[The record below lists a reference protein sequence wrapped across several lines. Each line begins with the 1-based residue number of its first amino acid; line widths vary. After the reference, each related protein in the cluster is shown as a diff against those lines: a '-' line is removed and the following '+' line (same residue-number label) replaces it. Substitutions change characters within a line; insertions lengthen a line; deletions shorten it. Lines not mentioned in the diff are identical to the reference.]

1 MSEDHTEKPDV
12 AEEFRR
18 LGKNLQDALQTA
30 WESEERKSLTRDI
43 LSGLEGLSNAVEEAA
58 HDLAESEVGKQVKE
72 EVNDLAERVRKGE
85 IADSLREDFMRAL
98 RKVNAELENITNR
111 WTASEEEPVDPPE

>member
-1 MSEDHTEKPDV
+1 MTEDRSEKMDV
-12 AEEFRR
+12 AEEFRM

-58 HDLAESEVGKQVKE
+58 HELAESDVGQQVRE
-72 EVNDLAERVRKGE
+72 EVNDLAEQVRKGE
-85 IADSLREDFMRAL
+85 IADRLREDFIRAL
-98 RKVNAELENITNR
+98 RKVNTELENITNR
-111 WTASEEEPVDPPE
+111 WTTPEEDAVEPPE

>member
-1 MSEDHTEKPDV
+1 MAEDRSEKMDV
-12 AEEFRR
+12 AEEFRM

-58 HDLAESEVGKQVKE
+58 HELAESDVGQQVRE
-72 EVNDLAERVRKGE
+72 EVNDLAEQVRKGE
-85 IADSLREDFMRAL
+85 IADRLREDFIRAL
-98 RKVNAELENITNR
+98 RKVNTELENITNR
-111 WTASEEEPVDPPE
+111 WTTPEEDAVEPPE

>member
-1 MSEDHTEKPDV
+1 MTEDRSEKTDV

-18 LGKNLQDALQTA
+18 LGKNLQDALETA
-30 WESEERKSLTRDI
+30 WESEERKNLTRDI

-58 HDLAESEVGKQVKE
+58 HELAESDVGQQVRE

-85 IADSLREDFMRAL
+85 IADRLREDFMRAL
-98 RKVNAELENITNR
+98 RKVNTELENISNR
-111 WTASEEEPVDPPE
+111 WTAPEEEPVDPPE